1 MKFLIVD
8 DHQLFSDGLGTL
20 LGNLFPGSVTTG
32 VAGGRAALDELATN
46 DDYDL
51 LLLDLRLPDMD
62 GRAVLGAMLDHGFA
76 TPAAVISAT
85 GNAAEIRRCLD
96 AGAIGFIHKSV
107 DSNELK
113 HAVERLLAG
122 ERYVSGAEPEA
133 PAHAVTDYVLP
144 DGSRLTRRQ
153 RDVLELLA
161 EGLLNKQ
168 IAERLGTSE
177 HTVKIHVSGIM
188 KKLGARTRTA
198 SVNEATRLGLL
209 R

>member
-1 MKFLIVD
+1 MKFLIAD

-20 LGNLFPGSVTTG
+20 LGQLFPDSSTQG
-32 VAGGRAALDELATN
+32 VAGGGAALDELADN

-62 GRAVLGAMLDHGFA
+62 GRAVLGAMHDKGYS
-76 TPAAVISAT
+76 TPAAIISAT
-85 GNAAEIRRCLD
+85 GNPAEIRRCLD

-107 DSNELK
+107 GSDELRE
-113 HAVERLLAG
+113 AVERLLEG
-122 ERYVSGAEPEA
+122 ERYVSGGEPE
-133 PAHAVTDYVLP
+133 PTSHAVADYVLA

-153 RDVLELLA
+153 REVLELLA
-161 EGLLNKQ
+161 DGLLNKQ

-198 SVNEATRLGLL
+198 CVNEAIRLGML